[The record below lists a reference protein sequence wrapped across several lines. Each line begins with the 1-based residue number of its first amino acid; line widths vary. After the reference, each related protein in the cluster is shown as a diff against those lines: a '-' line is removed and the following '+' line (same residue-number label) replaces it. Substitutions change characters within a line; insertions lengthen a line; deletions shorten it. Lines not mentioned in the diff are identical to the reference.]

1 MVCEA
6 LGATLVCDPDG
17 DALFPVLSVVA
28 VVAGEEVDTT
38 VEPELVTAAD
48 LDVEATDEPEVD
60 AAAAA
65 PVGVASPLAPSVK
78 PQVGA
83 AGPVTLDHT
92 SITHSTAIFWSTH
105 VVPVRVGAR
114 SRI

>member
-6 LGATLVCDPDG
+6 LGATLVWDPDGDG

-28 VVAGEEVDTT
+28 VVAEAEVDTT
-38 VEPELVTAAD
+38 VELVVVTAAD
-48 LDVEATDEPEVD
+48 LDVEATEEPVVD
-60 AAAAA
+60 AATPA

-83 AGPVTLDHT
+83 AGPVTVDHT
-92 SITHSTAIFWSTH
+92 SITHWTAIF
-105 VVPVRVGAR
+105 
-114 SRI
+114 